1 MAGFFSKVGTY
12 RKRVTGCCCFLTTLQ
27 NDFLFRFVPK
37 KGMFG
42 PVIFD
47 VNIYNT
53 SSSKDYVLLIAVL
66 LESVIV
72 MLNNNVSKINI
83 TRLEDS
89 PCNSPVNVNI

>member
-1 MAGFFSKVGTY
+1 MLPAAAV
-12 RKRVTGCCCFLTTLQ
+12 FLTTLQ